1 MREMQQLHTEKG
13 HVPIL
18 WRKNASAASAEILAR
33 RQIPQVPHAPKM
45 GGFRRMKETFIKE
58 FAKTDL
64 NNPILI
70 EGLPGLGLVG
80 KIAIRYLV
88 KQLNAEKFASLYSP
102 HFPYFVL
109 VSKKGGVRLLSG
121 TFYYYKGKNSK
132 NDLIF
137 FTGDSQAQ
145 TIEGQYEIS
154 DQLLDFAKKHNVST
168 IVTIGGYR
176 IETKDKPKVVA
187 AATNKELLDKA
198 LQAGAGI
205 SPTGSPIVGTAGLI
219 LGMAHFKKVDALC
232 LLGET
237 RGYLPDPE
245 AAKSV
250 LEILHAMFK
259 FDLNLTGLDEEIVKA
274 EKMVTRLQKI
284 EEKRALQ
291 AGETKKEEDKK
302 ITYIS

>member
-1 MREMQQLHTEKG
+1 
-13 HVPIL
+13 V
-18 WRKNASAASAEILAR
+18 
-33 RQIPQVPHAPKM
+33 
-45 GGFRRMKETFIKE
+45 KETFIKE
-58 FAKTDL
+58 TAKVDL

-80 KIAIRYLV
+80 KITIRYLV
-88 KQLNAEKFASLYSP
+88 RQLKAERFASLYSP

-109 VSKKGGVRLLSG
+109 VSKKGSVRLLSG
-121 TFYYYKGKNSK
+121 TFYCWKNK
-132 NDLIF
+132 NEKRDLIF

-154 DQLLDFAKKHNVST
+154 NNLLDFAKNHKVKM

-176 IETKDKPKVVA
+176 MEAKDKPKVVV
-187 AATNKELLDKA
+187 AATSQELLNDA
-198 LQAGAGI
+198 LEAGAVV

-219 LGMAHFKKVDALC
+219 LGMARFKNIDAVC

-237 RGYLPDPE
+237 RGYLPDPN

-250 LEILHAMFK
+250 LEVLREMLK
-259 FDLNLTGLDEEIVKA
+259 FDIDLVGLDEEIVKA
-274 EKMVTRLQKI
+274 DKMVTRLQKI

-291 AGETKKEEDKK
+291 AVETRKEEDKK